1 MTQRPFLEGG
11 YELRIQRAT
20 VLLGDL
26 TQGGQDVLVDIADVN
41 RRHGRHVIISISL
54 LIEME
59 IALALIAAAALGL
72 ALGRIRRR
80 RREPVEE
87 LGGFLA
93 GAIPVVLSHRDEELD
108 LEEGALDPDELEG
121 DPLYWDEGADDEVD

>member
-1 MTQRPFLEGG
+1 M
-11 YELRIQRAT
+11 EL
-20 VLLGDL
+20 V
-26 TQGGQDVLVDIADVN
+26 
-41 RRHGRHVIISISL
+41 
-54 LIEME
+54 
-59 IALALIAAAALGL
+59 LALIVTALLGF

-93 GAIPVVLSHRDEELD
+93 GAGPVLLTHRDEQLD

-121 DPLYWDEGADDEVD
+121 DPLFWDEGADDEID